1 MTISADPGV
10 VACRVKVSLV
20 RSAEHHEHMNE
31 TLLQII
37 PKITQNKYG
46 KVDSKD
52 PKDASERPS
61 KNKHHKESKQKK

>member
-1 MTISADPGV
+1 MSLKWKPNGK
-10 VACRVKVSLV
+10 ACRVKVTLV
-20 RSAEHHEHMNE
+20 RSAENHEHMNE

-46 KVDSKD
+46 KVDLNE
-52 PKDASERPS
+52 PKNASERPS